1 MLFSVRANGSNENIG
16 KRVQTVIVVGLIAI
30 PILIAINGYF
40 VAVEFALVA
49 IRKTRV
55 EELLQQGARGARSL
69 SNAVSN
75 LNRSIAAAQLGIT
88 VASIALGAVG
98 ETVIAQ
104 LLERGLQ
111 GLEEWTRHT
120 VASLLAVTLIT
131 FMHVIFGEQVPK
143 MMAIQ
148 SSDSIAL
155 WTSRSLNIF
164 ARITWPIL
172 RLMNATGNLVLRWLG
187 FDSKESHETVHSVEE
202 LRMLVDDTQEA
213 GLLDK
218 EQATFVR
225 NVFQLT
231 DKKVRECMIPLE
243 KMDAIEIHT
252 KPAKVLEI
260 VRACG
265 HTRLPVYDTA
275 VDQIVGILNTKNLFY
290 FLTLRQAVILE
301 DALYPATFIDQD
313 VSVGIAMKLFRRT
326 RKPMAIVRDSE
337 KKVVGVITLE
347 DLLEEI
353 VGDIEDEHDEGG
365 PRGVQAGR

>member
-1 MLFSVRANGSNENIG
+1 M
-16 KRVQTVIVVGLIAI
+16 IVVGLIAI

-55 EELLQQGARGARSL
+55 EELVQQGARGARAL
-69 SNAVSN
+69 ANAIEN

-98 ETVIAQ
+98 ETVLAQ
-104 LLERGLQ
+104 LLEPVLQ
-111 GLEEWTRHT
+111 GLDPLTRHT
-120 VASLLAVTLIT
+120 VAMFVAITLIT

-148 SSDSIAL
+148 SADSIAL
-155 WTSRSLNIF
+155 WTARSLNVF
-164 ARITWPIL
+164 ARITWPVL
-172 RLMNATGNLVLRWLG
+172 RLMNATGNLVLRRLG
-187 FDSKESHETVHSVEE
+187 FETKEHSEAVHSVQE
-202 LRMLVDDTQEA
+202 LRMLVEDTQEA

-218 EQATFVR
+218 DQATFVR
-225 NVFQLT
+225 NVFELT
-231 DKKVRECMIPLE
+231 DKKVRECMIPIE

-252 KPAKVLEI
+252 TPAKVLEI

-265 HTRLPVYDTA
+265 HTRLPVYDTTI
-275 VDQIVGILNTKNLFY
+275 DQIVGILNTKNLFY

-301 DALYPATFIDQD
+301 DALYPATFIDAEE
-313 VSVGIAMKLFRRT
+313 SVGIAMKLFRRT
-326 RKPMAIVRDSE
+326 RRPMAVVRDAE
-337 KKVVGVITLE
+337 KKVIGLITLE

-365 PRGVQAGR
+365 PRGTQAKP